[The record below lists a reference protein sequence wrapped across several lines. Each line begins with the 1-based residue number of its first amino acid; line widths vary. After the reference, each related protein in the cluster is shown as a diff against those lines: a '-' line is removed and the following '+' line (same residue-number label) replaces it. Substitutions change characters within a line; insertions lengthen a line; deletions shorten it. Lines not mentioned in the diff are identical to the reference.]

1 MGTKSVDTVLVKVMR
16 NSYVRVN
23 DTTLAHSSHVDPPL
37 KQGLIVHQLKPLK
50 HPSSVIHTVS
60 RWLLLQSQAPESLTQ
75 ILDVFDIACLV
86 KLLACLL

>member
-37 KQGLIVHQLKPLK
+37 KPRFNCSPIEAIETQRGFRVTYPK
-50 HPSSVIHTVS
+50 
-60 RWLLLQSQAPESLTQ
+60 QSLWISTFAEPGPDGRFEQ
-75 ILDVFDIACLV
+75 FLV
-86 KLLACLL
+86 TPGE